1 MDTRNNANN
10 IYDCIVIGAGAAGLF
25 YAAAESISAE
35 SISAADPPARNLTA
49 RNLILEKTAR
59 PGQKLLMSGSGMCN
73 ITHGGS
79 IKDFIDKY
87 GAHGR
92 LIRKNLY
99 SHNNLELM
107 AMMESLG
114 VPLMM
119 REDGKVFP
127 ASMKAKDVL
136 DTLLSVIANWQL
148 MCDAEVVSIKILP
161 QDNVQETVS
170 DPFQKCAPEPIQEST
185 PRPIQES
192 IPRPIQESAQ
202 NGLAVI
208 ALTGGRTFLAKK
220 LVIATGGSSYP
231 STGSDGSFFDVLRRD
246 LDLEI
251 VTPRPALAPV
261 YVQDYEYG
269 ELSGI
274 SFEDVEVSC
283 EQSKKIV
290 TRGPMLLTHR
300 GFSGPAILH
309 ISQYVQP
316 GMLIRINYLPH
327 MNTEQVKEK
336 IRADRAG
343 NNTSAA
349 NYIAAQFGLPK
360 AFAVN
365 LCSVLDQSNDGIE
378 PGIARS
384 NKSASGKTSSQKT
397 DPAKTNPGHSKKLS
411 QLNNKDVS
419 ILAARLTAHE
429 YSVSGTG
436 GWNDAMVTAGGV
448 ALDQIDLKTMRLV
461 RTRRNNGS
469 DQGTETTCDPLKC
482 DIRIIGEALDIN
494 GDTGGYNLQFAY
506 SSAMAAL

>member
-1 MDTRNNANN
+1 MDTHTNKNNL
-10 IYDCIVIGAGAAGLF
+10 YDCIVIGAGAAGLF
-25 YAAAESISAE
+25 YAAAGSISTESISAE
-35 SISAADPPARNLTA
+35 SIPATTTPARNL
-49 RNLILEKTAR
+49 LLEKTAR
-59 PGQKLLMSGSGMCN
+59 PGQKLLMSGNGMCN

-92 LIRKNLY
+92 LIRKTLY
-99 SHNNLELM
+99 KHNNLELM
-107 AMMESLG
+107 SMLESLG
-114 VPLMM
+114 VPLTE
-119 REDGKVFP
+119 RDDGKVFP

-136 DTLLSVIANWQL
+136 NALLSMIANWQL
-148 MCDAEVVSIKILP
+148 MCGAEVVSIKTLP
-161 QDNVQETVS
+161 QGNDRESV
-170 DPFQKCAPEPIQEST
+170 PESIQE
-185 PRPIQES
+185 P
-192 IPRPIQESAQ
+192 AQ
-202 NGLAVI
+202 NGLVEI
-208 ALTGGRTFLAKK
+208 ALSDGRTFLTKK

-246 LDLEI
+246 LDLAI

-274 SFEDVEVSC
+274 SFDDVEVSC
-283 EQSKKIV
+283 KQPLYSEIGQDPDAKNKKKSEKIV

-309 ISQYVQP
+309 ISQYVRP

-327 MNTEQVKEK
+327 MNTEQIIEK
-336 IRADRAG
+336 IKADRSG

-360 AFAVN
+360 AFAAK
-365 LCSVLDQSNDGIE
+365 LCSVLVPAGDGA
-378 PGIARS
+378 GTAR
-384 NKSASGKTSSQKT
+384 AE
-397 DPAKTNPGHSKKLS
+397 SKKLS
-411 QLNNKDVS
+411 QLSNKDVC
-419 ILAARLTAHE
+419 ILAAQLTAHE

-448 ALDQIDLKTMRLV
+448 ALDQIDLKTMRLM
-461 RTRRNNGS
+461 RASQFDGA
-469 DQGTETTCDPLKC
+469 

>member
-1 MDTRNNANN
+1 MDTRKNTNN

-35 SISAADPPARNLTA
+35 SISAESISAADPPA

-79 IKDFIDKY
+79 VKDFIDKY

-114 VPLMM
+114 VPLTM

-136 DTLLSVIANWQL
+136 DALLSVIANWQL
-148 MCDAEVVSIKILP
+148 MCGAEVASVKILP
-161 QDNVQETVS
+161 QGSDLESIPKSTTDPIQECV
-170 DPFQKCAPEPIQEST
+170 PEPIQESIT
-185 PRPIQES
+185 RS
-192 IPRPIQESAQ
+192 IQESAQ
-202 NGLAVI
+202 NGLAKV

-300 GFSGPAILH
+300 GFSGPATTHLQQTT
-309 ISQYVQP
+309 SQ
-316 GMLIRINYLPH
+316 H
-327 MNTEQVKEK
+327 
-336 IRADRAG
+336 
-343 NNTSAA
+343 S
-349 NYIAAQFGLPK
+349 
-360 AFAVN
+360 
-365 LCSVLDQSNDGIE
+365 
-378 PGIARS
+378 
-384 NKSASGKTSSQKT
+384 SGYQK
-397 DPAKTNPGHSKKLS
+397 PSL
-411 QLNNKDVS
+411 
-419 ILAARLTAHE
+419 
-429 YSVSGTG
+429 
-436 GWNDAMVTAGGV
+436 
-448 ALDQIDLKTMRLV
+448 
-461 RTRRNNGS
+461 
-469 DQGTETTCDPLKC
+469 
-482 DIRIIGEALDIN
+482 
-494 GDTGGYNLQFAY
+494 
-506 SSAMAAL
+506 